1 MSGKRRFLADKDTP
15 RSPGVRRESS
25 ASVDVPILTRLLRGL
40 CVSVVS
46 DFAEQSQFA
55 ETPIRSNCW
64 FHRELCRISDGLP
77 AGKQSQRAS
86 SRGQGQRGRSER
98 GRTCKTKPIR
108 GCENRRQPLFGKGVR
123 CRRRRWG
130 GARNKANLEAEGYE
144 ENALRR
150 HYEPVRQEHGGSVE
164 ILSHTPV

>member
-1 MSGKRRFLADKDTP
+1 MSCERRFLADKDASW
-15 RSPGVRRESS
+15 SPGVRRESS

-46 DFAEQSQFA
+46 DLAEQSQFA

-64 FHRELCRISDGLP
+64 SHRELCRISDGLP
-77 AGKQSQRAS
+77 AGKQSQWAS
-86 SRGQGQRGRSER
+86 SRWQGQRGGRSGAER
-98 GRTCKTKPIR
+98 AKQSQFRGARIGGNHCSGKGLGVAIAGGAGRGTKPIWR
-108 GCENRRQPLFGKGVR
+108 PG
-123 CRRRRWG
+123 
-130 GARNKANLEAEGYE
+130 GYE